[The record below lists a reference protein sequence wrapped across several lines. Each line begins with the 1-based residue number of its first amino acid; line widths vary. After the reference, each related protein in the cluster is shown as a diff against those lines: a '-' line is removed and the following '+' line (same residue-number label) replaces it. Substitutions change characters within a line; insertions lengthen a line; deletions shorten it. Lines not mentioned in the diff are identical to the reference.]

1 MPLVKVKWGETVNLK
16 GEVTE
21 RRDALGRTPQEAKA
35 ENSKSLGSLISKE
48 ALNAPKEL
56 YEGYKKYL
64 NKIHQTWDKTVDRM
78 QKPFTQISK
87 LAGNVGAIMQ
97 NLGQQ
102 MEDSMLQAAGAWL
115 QWGAS
120 LASTIAEAL
129 PQLLSLFAANTSVSA
144 SEAAKSQAGI
154 PVVGPMLALASV
166 ASIIA
171 ALTNIPTPTAFANGG
186 VVSGPTYA
194 LVGEYA
200 GASNNPEVIAPLS
213 KLREYITPASSNHQG
228 GEVAFKIE
236 GRTLVGLLNK
246 EAKYHKLS

>member
-1 MPLVKVKWGETVNLK
+1 
-16 GEVTE
+16 
-21 RRDALGRTPQEAKA
+21 
-35 ENSKSLGSLISKE
+35 
-48 ALNAPKEL
+48 
-56 YEGYKKYL
+56 
-64 NKIHQTWDKTVDRM
+64 
-78 QKPFTQISK
+78 
-87 LAGNVGAIMQ
+87 
-97 NLGQQ
+97 
-102 MEDSMLQAAGAWL
+102 
-115 QWGAS
+115 
-120 LASTIAEAL
+120 
-129 PQLLSLFAANTSVSA
+129 
-144 SEAAKSQAGI
+144 
-154 PVVGPMLALASV
+154 MLALASV

-213 KLREYITPASSNHQG
+213 KLREYINPTSSNHQG